1 MELTWGEDY
10 DALADVARSVF
21 QRISPLTDRDR
32 TTDFSGLVRQFA
44 ELDWLTLGNPG
55 GGAGSASLA
64 STAAV
69 FVEAGRALMCSPL
82 LPLITARDAAVLC
95 GSPRAG
101 ELAAGIESGTT
112 AVLPAF
118 HDPAWGQAKPAVRG
132 GVLNGTVLAVPYAD
146 AADLLMVEATEDVG
160 GGNRSDVLVA
170 VPRGPQVAVE
180 PMPNLGEHS
189 MFAVTFS
196 GTPVSDVQVLA
207 RAGTAHTAVVTARR
221 RAAVLTAAQIHGA
234 GLALLDRTVRYA
246 QQRRQFGGPIGRFQA
261 VQYLCTDIAVA
272 VHLTSAFVRDAARRL
287 DEGADAA
294 AEVALMGKQARM
306 TAEEMVH
313 AAHEVHAGI
322 GFMVESDVHMFT
334 KTSAKWMFDL
344 GDEHRND
351 QAILA
356 ELWREPIGGRL

>member
-10 DALADVARSVF
+10 DALAEVARSVF
-21 QRISPLTDRDR
+21 QRMSPLTDRDR
-32 TTDFSGLVRQFA
+32 TADFDDQVRQFA

-69 FVEAGRALMCSPL
+69 FVEAGRALVCSPL
-82 LPLITARDAAVLC
+82 LSLTTARDAAVLC
-95 GSPRAG
+95 RSPRTDQ
-101 ELAAGIESGTT
+101 LAAGIGSGDITV
-112 AVLPAF
+112 APAF
-118 HDPAWGQAKPAVRG
+118 HDPAWGRPKPALRG
-132 GVLNGTVLAVPYAD
+132 GVLSGTALAVPYAD
-146 AADLLMVEATEDVG
+146 AADLLMVEATEDMG
-160 GGNRSDVLVA
+160 GENRSDVLVA
-170 VPRGPQVAVE
+170 VPRESQVTVE

-196 GTPVSDVQVLA
+196 ETPVSDVRVLA

-221 RAAVLTAAQIHGA
+221 RASVLSAAQIHGA

-246 QQRRQFGGPIGRFQA
+246 QERKQFGGPIGRFQA
-261 VQYLCTDIAVA
+261 VQYLCTDIAVGN
-272 VHLTSAFVRDAARRL
+272 HLTSAFVRDAARRL

-294 AEVALMGKQARM
+294 LEVALMCKQARM

-322 GFMVESDVHMFT
+322 GFMVESDVHLFT

-344 GDEHRND
+344 GGEHRTD
-351 QAILA
+351 QAILT
-356 ELWREPIGGRL
+356 ELWAETIGGQR